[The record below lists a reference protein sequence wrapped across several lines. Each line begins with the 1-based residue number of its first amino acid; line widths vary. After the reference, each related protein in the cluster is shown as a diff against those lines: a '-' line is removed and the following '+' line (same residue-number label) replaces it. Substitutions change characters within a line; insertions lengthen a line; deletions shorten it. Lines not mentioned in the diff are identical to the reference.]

1 MLRTACAE
9 AGGTASPE
17 TEIKVMEKTVTR
29 TGKLTAKD
37 TAYIGMMAALIAVC
51 AWITIPYTVPF
62 TMQTFGVFIT
72 LRLLGG
78 RRGTAAIGL
87 YILLGI
93 AGVPVFSGFGAGIGV
108 LAGPTGGYIAGFLLT
123 GLLYCAAKP
132 LRGTRVRDNLVL
144 AAGLL
149 VCYAFG
155 TAWFCVVK
163 GNAGSPMG
171 FLQAIGIC
179 VLPYLIPDGAK
190 LLLADL
196 IAQRVKKTIR

>member
-1 MLRTACAE
+1 MHARKNTRKE
-9 AGGTASPE
+9 ETGMTEKAG
-17 TEIKVMEKTVTR
+17 TR
-29 TGKLTAKD
+29 SGKLTVRD
-37 TAYIGMMAALIAVC
+37 LTLMGMMTAVMAVC
-51 AWITIPYTVPF
+51 AWITIPFTIPF

-78 RRGTAAIGL
+78 RKGTAVIGL

-123 GLLYCAAKP
+123 GLLYCAVKKW
-132 LRGTRVRDNLVL
+132 RTTRRRENVSL

-149 VCYAFG
+149 ICYLFG
-155 TAWFCVVK
+155 TVWFCIVK

-171 FLQAIGIC
+171 FLQAAGIC
-179 VLPYLIPDGAK
+179 VLPYLAPDAAK

-196 IAQRVKKTIR
+196 IAVRVGKMI

>member
-1 MLRTACAE
+1 MERTR
-9 AGGTASPE
+9 AGR
-17 TEIKVMEKTVTR
+17 KWTVR
-29 TGKLTAKD
+29 D
-37 TAYIGMMAALIAVC
+37 TAYVGMMTALIAVC
-51 AWITIPYTVPF
+51 AWITIPFTIPF

-78 RRGTAAIGL
+78 RRGTVAIGL

-132 LRGTRVRDNLVL
+132 LRNTRLRENIVL

-149 VCYAFG
+149 VCYLFG
-155 TAWFCVVK
+155 TLWFCITK

-171 FLQAIGIC
+171 FLQAVSIC
-179 VLPYLIPDGAK
+179 VLPDLIPDGAK
-190 LLLADL
+190 LLLADQ
-196 IAQRVKKTIR
+196 IAARMGKLRLM

>member
-1 MLRTACAE
+1 MKHRKEENEMTE
-9 AGGTASPE
+9 RAGSRG
-17 TEIKVMEKTVTR
+17 
-29 TGKLTAKD
+29 LTARD
-37 TAYIGMMAALIAVC
+37 LTLMGMMTALMAVC
-51 AWITIPYTVPF
+51 AWITIPFTIPF

-78 RRGTAAIGL
+78 RKGTAVIGL

-93 AGVPVFSGFGAGIGV
+93 AGVPVFSGFGAGVGV

-132 LRGTRVRDNLVL
+132 LRSTRRMENAAL

-149 VCYAFG
+149 ICYLFG
-155 TAWFCVVK
+155 TVWFCITK

-171 FLQAIGIC
+171 FLQAMGIC
-179 VLPYLIPDGAK
+179 VLPYLIPDAVK
-190 LLLADL
+190 LLLADQ
-196 IAQRVKKTIR
+196 IAARVKKLI

>member
-1 MLRTACAE
+1 
-9 AGGTASPE
+9 
-17 TEIKVMEKTVTR
+17 MEKTVTR

-123 GLLYCAAKP
+123 GLLYCAVKKW
-132 LRGTRVRDNLVL
+132 RMTRRRENVSL

-149 VCYAFG
+149 ICYLFG
-155 TAWFCVVK
+155 TVWFCIVK
-163 GNAGSPMG
+163 GNAGNPMG
-171 FLQAIGIC
+171 FLQAVSIC
-179 VLPYLIPDGAK
+179 VLPYLVPDAAK
-190 LLLADL
+190 LLLADQ
-196 IAQRVKKTIR
+196 IAARVKKLI

>member
-1 MLRTACAE
+1 
-9 AGGTASPE
+9 
-17 TEIKVMEKTVTR
+17 MEKTAAR
-29 TGKLTAKD
+29 MGKLTARD
-37 TAYIGMMAALIAVC
+37 TAYIGMTAALIAVC
-51 AWITIPYTVPF
+51 AWITVPYTVPF
-62 TMQTFGVFIT
+62 TMQTFGVFVT

-132 LRGTRVRDNLVL
+132 LRGTRMRDNLVL

-155 TAWFCVVK
+155 TVWFCTVK

-196 IAQRVKKTIR
+196 IAQRVKRTIR

>member
-1 MLRTACAE
+1 MRSHFRVVDLIYMALC
-9 AGGTASPE
+9 
-17 TEIKVMEKTVTR
+17 
-29 TGKLTAKD
+29 
-37 TAYIGMMAALIAVC
+37 AALIAIC
-51 AWITIPYTVPF
+51 SWITVPATIPF

-123 GLLYCAAKP
+123 GILYWVAKP
-132 LRGTRVRDNLVL
+132 LRNTRWKENMSL
-144 AAGLL
+144 AVGLAI
-149 VCYAFG
+149 CYLFG
-155 TAWFCVVK
+155 TVWFCIVK

-171 FLQAIGIC
+171 FLQAAGIC
-179 VLPYLIPDGAK
+179 VLPYLIPDGVK
-190 LLLADL
+190 LLLADQ
-196 IAQRVKKTIR
+196 IAARVKKAL

>member
-1 MLRTACAE
+1 
-9 AGGTASPE
+9 
-17 TEIKVMEKTVTR
+17 MEKTETR
-29 TGKLTAKD
+29 SRKLTARD
-37 TAYIGMMAALIAVC
+37 LTIMGMMTAVMAVC
-51 AWITIPYTVPF
+51 AWITIPFTVPF

-78 RRGTAAIGL
+78 RKGTAVIGL

-132 LRGTRVRDNLVL
+132 LRNSRRKENAVL

-149 VCYAFG
+149 VCYLFG
-155 TAWFCVVK
+155 TVWFCIVK
-163 GNAGSPMG
+163 GNAGNPMG
-171 FLQAIGIC
+171 FLQAVSIC
-179 VLPYLIPDGAK
+179 VLPYLIPDAAK
-190 LLLADL
+190 LLLADQ
-196 IAQRVKKTIR
+196 IAVRVKKMI